1 MHCPSLLC
9 HYTYAKYNLG
19 TMYYGGEGVRQ
30 DYQKALELY
39 QLAANQGDV
48 DAQYNLG
55 YMYDNGKGIRQ
66 NKASAKEWFGKACDN
81 GDQSSCDAYEMLNE
95 DGY

>member
-1 MHCPSLLC
+1 MFYQLAANQGHA
-9 HYTYAKYNLG
+9 YAKYNLG

-55 YMYDNGKGIRQ
+55 YMYDNGKGTGGLR
-66 NKASAKEWFGKACDN
+66 
-81 GDQSSCDAYEMLNE
+81 
-95 DGY
+95 